1 MLNEL
6 GKSSSFGDIW
16 PAFVDRG
23 SAGFTSPSGR
33 AFAGRSIAF
42 GIAAAVAAWSILWHW
57 VTTPPPTTTGRQPHR
72 GFSVPKP
79 DICSQSVYSAR
90 TYRSDLRNPRFQ
102 THFLTLNPG
111 WGLGLKQKQVV
122 GLSLN
127 SPLTLSGT
135 HGQVSGTCRWILL
148 TYRCFSA
155 LMCTLWARLSHLS
168 MRYSL
173 VDTL

>member
-102 THFLTLNPG
+102 THFLTLNPS
-111 WGLGLKQKQVV
+111 V
-122 GLSLN
+122 
-127 SPLTLSGT
+127 PP
-135 HGQVSGTCRWILL
+135 ILPPQRE
-148 TYRCFSA
+148 TTRCPYSSRVA
-155 LMCTLWARLSHLS
+155 PIPYHSQRIGETVRLPPK
-168 MRYSL
+168 
-173 VDTL
+173 

>member
-102 THFLTLNPG
+102 THFLTLNPEATSPALSRG
-111 WGLGLKQKQVV
+111 SWPCYFLGLV
-122 GLSLN
+122 G
-127 SPLTLSGT
+127 
-135 HGQVSGTCRWILL
+135 R
-148 TYRCFSA
+148 
-155 LMCTLWARLSHLS
+155 RLCCH
-168 MRYSL
+168 
-173 VDTL
+173 VIIIVA